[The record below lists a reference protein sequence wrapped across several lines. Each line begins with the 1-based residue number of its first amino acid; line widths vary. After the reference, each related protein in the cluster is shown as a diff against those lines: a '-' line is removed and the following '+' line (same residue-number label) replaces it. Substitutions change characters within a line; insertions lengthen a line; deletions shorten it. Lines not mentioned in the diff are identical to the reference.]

1 MFAFFLFTTL
11 TLIPSTEI
19 LQVLV
24 NKSSMSFAHL
34 STDSTLKIS
43 VSSLHTHLVRNIF
56 RFCFSLYFNSLY
68 FSESLHSLYDTDLER
83 FL

>member
-11 TLIPSTEI
+11 TLIPSIEI

-34 STDSTLKIS
+34 STDSTLIIS
-43 VSSLHTHLVRNIF
+43 VSSLHTHV
-56 RFCFSLYFNSLY
+56 
-68 FSESLHSLYDTDLER
+68 
-83 FL
+83 